1 MLLVLHT
8 NDLFLV
14 LKNITTERVP
24 GIYIKRFLE
33 GIVLPATVYL
43 MDRGRL
49 VKLDLMGN
57 DVRNYKSCPPCQ
69 HEWMHINFNQQKQVS
84 SYGLAMLNV

>member
-33 GIVLPATVYL
+33 GIVFPATVYL

-57 DVRNYKSCPPCQ
+57 DVRNYKSCSTYQ
-69 HEWMHINFNQQKQVS
+69 LEWMDIHFNHQDLVQ
-84 SYGLAMLNV
+84 SYEFSNT

>member
-24 GIYIKRFLE
+24 GIYIKRFGGYSLSRYS
-33 GIVLPATVYL
+33 V
-43 MDRGRL
+43 
-49 VKLDLMGN
+49 
-57 DVRNYKSCPPCQ
+57 
-69 HEWMHINFNQQKQVS
+69 FNGS
-84 SYGLAMLNV
+84 RSFS